1 MKFSKEL
8 LAKLGVK
15 QKAPSVRRIIGGTK
29 AKRHGKQFEAKLE
42 ALGKAQK
49 VEVVRLPDGCKQLGP
64 KALVRVKSPFDF
76 ILGHA
81 GLTAMIDTKS
91 TGESSLRLKDMPP
104 HQVNAM
110 LKLARH
116 TRAGFLVWFRNEDVV
131 AFFEIRKAMLE
142 QKMKHDS
149 GQCLGTGKEFQ
160 LSKIFEVQR

>member
-1 MKFSKEL
+1 VKFSKEL

-15 QKAPSVRRIIGGTK
+15 VKAPSARRVLGGVEARK
-29 AKRHGKQFEAKLE
+29 LGKQFEEKLE
-42 ALGKAQK
+42 VFGRLQK

-91 TGESSLRLKDMPP
+91 TGESTLTMNAMPA

-116 TRAGFLVWFRNEDVV
+116 TRAGFLVWFRKYDSVN
-131 AFFEIRKAMLE
+131 FFEIRQAVAAG
-142 QKMKHDS
+142 KMRHDS
-149 GQCLGTGKEFQ
+149 GVALGGSNSFE
-160 LSKIFEVQR
+160 LSNIFEVSK